1 MTANVHRVFVA
12 GAGGVV
18 GRRLTPMLRQRG
30 YEVIGTTR
38 SAAKADELARSGV
51 NPVVLDIFDQR
62 AVAEAMAAARPTVVI
77 HQLTDLSGGFR
88 PEHQRET
95 LTRNARIRT
104 EGTRNLVL
112 AARSV
117 GARRL
122 IAQSIV
128 WMYATGPEPHG
139 EDDALDVAVEGTRGV
154 TVQGVV
160 ALERAVLEAS
170 PLEGVVLRY
179 GWFYAPAPTTSP
191 PAGPACTSTR
201 RRTRRCWRSSMARRA
216 CTTSP
221 SRGLRSRSTR
231 PSARWDG
238 IPAFALDRS
247 GAGGLRLN
255 SAGDWCLKQT

>member
-179 GWFYAPAPTTSP
+179 GWFYGPGANDQ
-191 PAGPACTSTR
+191 PAGRPGVHVDAAAHAALLAIEHGAPGVYNVAEPGPSV
-201 RRTRRCWRSSMARRA
+201 SIDKAQRA
-216 CTTSP
+216 L
-221 SRGLRSRSTR
+221 G
-231 PSARWDG
+231 WDPG
-238 IPAFALDRS
+238 FRA
-247 GAGGLRLN
+247 
-255 SAGDWCLKQT
+255 